1 MYPKFSDMINDL
13 LGTNINLPIQ
23 TYGFFVALAFLT
35 GGVIMYFELKRREK
49 TGQISSH
56 KKKILKGK
64 PASIT
69 ELIISAIISFI
80 IGYKLVGI
88 FFDYNFFAENPQEYI
103 FSGDGNFLGG
113 ILFGAVSTYL
123 KYRNKEKEK
132 LEKPVWVEET
142 IHPYQI
148 TGNII
153 VVAAFFGILGA
164 KVFDIVEHMSDLIN
178 DPISTIFSFSGLS
191 FYGGFIF
198 ATFAVSIYAE
208 RNKIPW
214 PVLAD
219 VVAPALILA
228 YGIGRIGCQMSGDGC
243 WGIPNLEPKP
253 EWLSFLPDWM
263 WSFNYPHN
271 VINEGIPISNCS
283 GNHCFVLDKPV
294 FPTPF
299 YETCMAV
306 VIFLVLWFLR
316 KKMRIPGLIFSLYL
330 ILNGIE
336 RFLIEKIRINIKYDF
351 LGIKVTQAEI
361 IAVCL
366 MILGI
371 LSIFYFRYRNK
382 KLEKAKE

>member
-35 GGVIMYFELKRREK
+35 GGVIMHFELKRREK
-49 TGQISSH
+49 TGQLSSFN
-56 KKKILKGK
+56 KKFLKGK
-64 PASIT
+64 PAST
-69 ELIISAIISFI
+69 TDLIVSAIIGFI
-80 IGYKLVGI
+80 IGFKLIGA
-88 FFDYNFFAENPQEYI
+88 FFDYSFFANNPQEYI
-103 FSGDGNFLGG
+103 FAGDGNLLGG
-113 ILFGAVSTYL
+113 ILFAAISAYL
-123 KYRNKEKEK
+123 KYRSKEKEK

-142 IHPYQI
+142 VHPYQL

-153 VVAAFFGILGA
+153 VIAAFFGILGA
-164 KVFDIVEHMSDLIN
+164 KVFDMVEHLSDLIN
-178 DPISTIFSFSGLS
+178 DPIGTIFSFSGLS

-198 ATFAVSIYAE
+198 AAFAVSIYAE

-214 PVLAD
+214 PIIAD

-243 WGIPNLEPKP
+243 WGVPNLEPKP
-253 EWLSFLPDWM
+253 EWLGFLPDWM

-271 VINEGIPISNCS
+271 VINEGVPLSNCS
-283 GNHCFVLDKPV
+283 GSHCFVLDKPV

-299 YETCMAV
+299 YETSMAV

-316 KKMRIPGLIFSLYL
+316 KKMRIPGLVFSLYL

-336 RFLIEKIRINIKYDF
+336 RFVIEKIRINIKYDF

-361 IAVCL
+361 IAICL
-366 MILGI
+366 VILGI
-371 LSIFYFRYRNK
+371 LSVLYFRYRNR
-382 KLEKAKE
+382 KLVKAKE

>member
-1 MYPKFSDMINDL
+1 MLNDL
-13 LGTNINLPIQ
+13 LGTNLSLPVQ

-35 GGVIMYFELKRREK
+35 GGVIIYFELKRREK

-56 KKKILKGK
+56 RKKILKGK
-64 PASIT
+64 PASIVDIT
-69 ELIISAIISFI
+69 ISAVVGFI
-80 IGYKLVGI
+80 IGFKLIGAI
-88 FFDYNFFAENPQEYI
+88 FNYSFFTENPQEYI
-103 FSGDGNFLGG
+103 FSGEGNFLEG
-113 ILFGAVSTYL
+113 IIFAAVSAYL
-123 KYRNKEKEK
+123 KFKSKEKEK
-132 LEKPVWVEET
+132 LDKPVWVEET
-142 IHPYQI
+142 VHPYQI

-153 VVAAFFGILGA
+153 VIAAFFGILGA
-164 KVFDIVEHMSDLIN
+164 KVFDMVEHIGDLID
-178 DPISTIFSFSGLS
+178 DPIGTIFSFSGLS

-198 ATFAVSIYAE
+198 AAFAVSIYAE

-214 PVLAD
+214 PVIAD

-253 EWLSFLPDWM
+253 EWLGFLPDWM
-263 WSFNYPHN
+263 WAFDYPHN
-271 VINEGIPISNCS
+271 VINEGVHMSNCS
-283 GNHCFVLDKPV
+283 GSHCFVLDKPV

-316 KKMRIPGLIFSLYL
+316 KKMRIPGLIFSFYL

-351 LGIKVTQAEI
+351 LGLQVTQAEI

-366 MILGI
+366 MVFGV
-371 LSIFYFRYRNK
+371 LSIFYFRYQQKTFEK
-382 KLEKAKE
+382 KVE

>member
-1 MYPKFSDMINDL
+1 MYPKFSDTLNDL
-13 LGTNINLPIQ
+13 LGTDLNLPIQ

-35 GGVIMYFELKRREK
+35 GGVIMHFELKRREK
-49 TGQISSH
+49 TGQLSSL
-56 KKKILKGK
+56 KKKFLKGK

-69 ELIISAIISFI
+69 DLLVSVIIGFI
-80 IGYKLVGI
+80 IGFKLIGA
-88 FFDYNFFAENPQEYI
+88 FNNYDFFADNPQEYI
-103 FSGDGNFLGG
+103 FSGEGNFFGG
-113 ILFGAVSTYL
+113 IVFAVISAFL
-123 KYRNKEKEK
+123 KYRSKEKEK
-132 LEKPVWVEET
+132 LEKPLWVEET
-142 IHPYQI
+142 VHPYQI

-153 VVAAFFGILGA
+153 VIAAFFGILGA
-164 KVFDIVEHMSDLIN
+164 KVFDSIEHIDDLIA

-198 ATFAVSIYAE
+198 AAFAVSIYAE

-214 PVLAD
+214 PVIAD

-253 EWLSFLPDWM
+253 EWLGFLPNWM
-263 WSFNYPHN
+263 WAFDYPHN
-271 VINEGIPISNCS
+271 VINEGVHLSNCS
-283 GNHCFVLDKPV
+283 GSHCFVLDKPV

-336 RFLIEKIRINIKYDF
+336 RFVIEKIRINIKYDF
-351 LGIKVTQAEI
+351 LGMKVTQAEI

-366 MILGI
+366 VIFGV
-371 LSIFYFRYRNK
+371 LSIFYFRYRDR
-382 KLEKAKE
+382 KLGKAVE